1 MGSSKSIC
9 GEAPLIPVDNGLWRL
24 INFINETSVGQGAAR
39 IKLGGTIMVKKKLA
53 VLLSAVMMTSMLA
66 ACGNSGSQQET
77 GGSTNDDTS
86 AAEESTEAD
95 GESAGA
101 GEESAASGEEVTLK
115 VFDAHAYGLDEYAEM
130 VEAFEKDHPGVTIE
144 VQHAANDSNTLLQSR
159 VNSGDIPDVFDVESG
174 TSAKM
179 YYEYAY
185 DWTDDTDV
193 TSLFNEDALETGRD
207 EDGRIKS
214 LPWTYENMG
223 ILYNKD
229 CFEQAGITELPTTID
244 ELEEACK
251 KLEAAGITAFA
262 MPAKESW
269 VLGQLATHFM
279 MDKSLDAEG
288 TANALKSGEKQFADL
303 PNWNNLFKMLDMAIT
318 YGPDKPLEIDWETS
332 ENMLANGEA
341 AMIHMG
347 DWCQSTL
354 DSFNADANL
363 GFLPC
368 PVGSSADDCTLLSSC
383 NWTYLV
389 NKDSE
394 NLELAKEYLTYIL
407 TSEMG
412 QYWMC
417 DGVGAVPGVKTD
429 REVAGKL
436 ANDAKTYIAD
446 GKTNGWIHTIAPT
459 SYSDVC
465 GPYLQAY
472 MTGDMSAEEVTQ
484 GFQEF
489 WTAQ

>member
-1 MGSSKSIC
+1 M
-9 GEAPLIPVDNGLWRL
+9 
-24 INFINETSVGQGAAR
+24 
-39 IKLGGTIMVKKKLA
+39 
-53 VLLSAVMMTSMLA
+53 LSAAMVASMLA
-66 ACGNSGSQQET
+66 ACGGSDT
-77 GGSTNDDTS
+77 GASSDTS
-86 AAEESTEAD
+86 SGDAAATESSEAPASEESSD
-95 GESAGA
+95 DAG
-101 GEESAASGEEVTLK
+101 ESAASGEEVTLK

-130 VEAFEKDHPGVTIE
+130 VAAFEEEHPGVTIE

-185 DWTDDTDV
+185 DWTNDTDV

-207 EDGRIKS
+207 DDGKIKS

-229 CFEQAGITELPTTID
+229 CFEQAGITALPTTMD

-251 KLEAAGITAFA
+251 KLEAAGIKAFA

-279 MDKSLDAEG
+279 MDKSLDAAG
-288 TANALKSGEKQFADL
+288 TTEALKSGEKQFADL
-303 PNWNNLFKMLDMAIT
+303 PNWNNLFRMLDLAIQ

-394 NLELAKEYLTYIL
+394 HLELAKEYLTYIL

-429 REVAGKL
+429 REVSGKL

-459 SYSDVC
+459 SYADIC

-472 MTGDMSAEEVTQ
+472 MTGDMSADEVTQ
-484 GFQEF
+484 AFQEF

>member
-1 MGSSKSIC
+1 M
-9 GEAPLIPVDNGLWRL
+9 A
-24 INFINETSVGQGAAR
+24 
-39 IKLGGTIMVKKKLA
+39 KKIVALF
-53 VLLSAVMMTSMLA
+53 LSAAMVASMMA
-66 ACGNSGSQQET
+66 ACGEPKGKEENSNGKET
-77 GGSTNDDTS
+77 
-86 AAEESTEAD
+86 TEK
-95 GESAGA
+95 GED
-101 GEESAASGEEVTLK
+101 SGEEITLK
-115 VFDAHAYGLDEYAEM
+115 VFDAHAYGLDQYAEM
-130 VEAFEKDHPGVTIE
+130 VEAFEKDHPGVKIE

-174 TSAKM
+174 TSAKK

-185 DWTDDTDV
+185 DWTEDTDV

-207 EDGRIKS
+207 DDGKIKS

-229 CFEQAGITELPTTID
+229 CFEKAGITALPTTMS

-251 KLEAAGITAFA
+251 KLKDAGITPIAL
-262 MPAKESW
+262 PAKETW
-269 VLGQLATHFM
+269 VMGQLATHFII
-279 MDKSLDAEG
+279 DKELGAEE
-288 TANALKSGEKQFADL
+288 TNEALKSGELTFADL
-303 PNWNNLFKMLDMAIT
+303 PHWENLFKFLDLAME
-318 YGPDKPLEIDWETS
+318 YGPDKPLEVDWETS
-332 ENMLANGEA
+332 ENMLANGDA

-354 DSFNADANL
+354 DSFNPDANL
-363 GFLPC
+363 GFLPT
-368 PVGSSADDCTLLSSC
+368 PVGDGAEDCTLLSSC
-383 NWTYLV
+383 NWTYIV

-394 NLELAKEYLTYIL
+394 HLELAKEYCEYIL

-417 DGVGAVPGVKTD
+417 EGVGAVPGVKTEK
-429 REVAGKL
+429 EVKGAL

-446 GKTNGWIHTIAPT
+446 GKTDGWIHTIAPT
-459 SYSDVC
+459 SYTDVC

-484 GFQEF
+484 AFQEF
-489 WTAQ
+489 WTAG